1 MNIYFQTIW
10 RDLNIAVRN
19 SSMMLNPLLFFIM
32 SVSLFP
38 LAVSPESELLAKI
51 ATGVICVSSMLSILL
66 SINIL
71 FHNDFEN
78 GLLEQM
84 LISKHSL
91 PFLMLSKIIAHWML
105 TGVPIILL
113 SPLLG
118 LFLFLDIQSI
128 KILMIVLLLAT
139 PSLSFIGAIGASLVV
154 GVKNSGILLSL
165 MILPLYVPILIF
177 ASTAVNNFIEGV
189 DISGNLY
196 FLATIQLVCLMLA
209 PFISSVAIRISLE

>member
-1 MNIYFQTIW
+1 
-10 RDLNIAVRN
+10 
-19 SSMMLNPLLFFIM
+19 
-32 SVSLFP
+32 
-38 LAVSPESELLAKI
+38 
-51 ATGVICVSSMLSILL
+51 MLSILL